1 MRKSGTD
8 SLFSSHP
15 RAKDQASATGK
26 KVSVPVFPP
35 ARKNRQCGVTLP
47 SSCRAE
53 RGVTLIELMISVSL
67 VAVITVGMLFAVRTS
82 ALAYEKTGARLRANR
97 EQVNRTQILARELG
111 GAMPLLS
118 MCGTRMTPYFTGTS
132 DSLRMISSYSIAEGF
147 RGYPQILEFQVI
159 ASPAAGVQLVVAE
172 HPYTGPLS
180 TTPFCDPLGGAASGF
195 SAAASPPFVLAD
207 GLASCQFLYHQPID
221 MLAYQDTGWVPVW
234 SRNVLPAGIRVEL
247 KPLAAAGGGLLPVTV
262 TIPLRVDRDMY
273 LGYDDF

>member
-1 MRKSGTD
+1 MLPISCGT
-8 SLFSSHP
+8 
-15 RAKDQASATGK
+15 
-26 KVSVPVFPP
+26 
-35 ARKNRQCGVTLP
+35 RQRGVTLP
-47 SSCRAE
+47 SSRRAQ

-97 EQVNRTQILARELG
+97 EQINRNQILARELG

-172 HPYTGPLS
+172 HPYTGPFS
-180 TTPFCDPLGGAASGF
+180 TTPFCGAPDGGALEFSGAAS
-195 SAAASPPFVLAD
+195 PFVLAD
-207 GLASCQFLYHQPID
+207 GLASCQFSYHQPID
-221 MLAYQDTGWVPVW
+221 MLAFQDTGWVPEW
-234 SRNVLPAGIRVEL
+234 GRNILPAGVRVEMT
-247 KPLAAAGGGLLPVTV
+247 AVAVAGGGLSPVTV
-262 TIPLRVDRDMY
+262 TVPLRVDRNLYD
-273 LGYDDF
+273 GYDDF